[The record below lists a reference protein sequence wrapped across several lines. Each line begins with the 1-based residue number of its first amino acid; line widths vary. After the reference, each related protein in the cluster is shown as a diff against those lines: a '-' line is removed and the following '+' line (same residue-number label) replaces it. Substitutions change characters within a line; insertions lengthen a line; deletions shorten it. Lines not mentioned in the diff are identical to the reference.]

1 MRINIVGSLVDRHR
15 DKKAE
20 TRGLSWHPSGP
31 FAPGDT
37 LKAGRAD
44 TPTPRQLTA
53 TRRSLPCALFLTP
66 ALVVATVAR
75 GRAASRAASRRGPSV
90 QQPWRASVA
99 ASASPSPCRASA
111 PAGAEGGVRWREV
124 NKNYRTR
131 DTRPAAAG
139 YRPRPCRAW
148 RPDVP
153 PPPHADGW
161 SG

>member
-20 TRGLSWHPSGP
+20 TRGLSWPPSGP

-37 LKAGRAD
+37 LKAGRVD

-53 TRRSLPCALFLTP
+53 TRRSLPCSRFLTP

-75 GRAASRAASRRGPSV
+75 GRAAPRATSRRGPSV
-90 QQPWRASVA
+90 QQPWRVSVA

-111 PAGAEGGVRWREV
+111 PAGAAGGVSWRAV
-124 NKNYRTR
+124 SRNYSTR

-148 RPDVP
+148 RPDGP
-153 PPPHADGW
+153 PPPHVD
-161 SG
+161 